1 MHLFDANRQ
10 WANRGPDERFESLGD
25 MYRACFQY
33 AERAVEASVP
43 RSSVKVNFKD
53 DEVILDGTKGV
64 GARMSHWAFGQ
75 VARLAGAPA
84 SYLRL
89 LPADLA
95 SQCLAQG
102 LGSDSDVGMQLLFHK
117 PAGSKSA
124 GDLLLRALT
133 SESYT
138 RVWNHQ
144 IADQL
149 RALLDEGWRVPPA
162 RPAVP
167 NQPGARKATPED
179 ILPGTKSR
187 LSVSVGDLI
196 APAGLYASDH
206 DMFVFLVNEKER
218 LDDGTSDG
226 CSRGVFIENSEVGD
240 RAAKVT
246 SFLYRHVCGN
256 HIVWDAEKL
265 VRQKVRHVGDANSRV
280 RMLIMGIRASTGNSP
295 AEDNA
300 KIKVARSRKIAAD
313 RDAVLKKVFP
323 KVSWRITFKQ
333 LEEAFDLAAEYSDED
348 GDPRTPWGLAQGIS
362 RLSQGSPFTDER
374 TKLDRA
380 AGTLLNLRFS

>member
-10 WANRGPDERFESLGD
+10 WSNRCPDERFESLGD

-43 RSSVKVNFKD
+43 RSSIKVSFKD
-53 DEVILDGTKGV
+53 DEVILDSTKWV
-64 GARMSHWAFGQ
+64 GARMSNWAFGQ

-84 SYLRL
+84 SYLRE
-89 LPADLA
+89 LPAELA
-95 SQCLAQG
+95 AQCVGHG
-102 LGSDSDVGMQLLFHK
+102 LGSDSDAGAQLLFHR
-117 PAGSKSA
+117 PSGTKSA

-133 SESYT
+133 SDSYT
-138 RVWNHQ
+138 RVWNYQ

-149 RALLDEGWRVPPA
+149 RALLDEGWQVPPA
-162 RPAVP
+162 RPAHP
-167 NQPGARKATPED
+167 GQPGAREATIDD
-179 ILPGTKSR
+179 ILPGRKSR
-187 LSVSVGDLI
+187 LSVSIGDLI

-218 LDDGTSDG
+218 LDDGTSEG

-256 HIVWDAEKL
+256 HIVWDADKV
-265 VRQKVRHVGDANSRV
+265 VRQKVRHVGDASSRV
-280 RMLIMGIRASTGNSP
+280 RMLVKGIRASVGGSP

-300 KIKVARSRKIAAD
+300 KIKALRSGKIAAD

-374 TKLDRA
+374 TRLDRA
-380 AGTLLNLRFS
+380 AGTLLRLKFS